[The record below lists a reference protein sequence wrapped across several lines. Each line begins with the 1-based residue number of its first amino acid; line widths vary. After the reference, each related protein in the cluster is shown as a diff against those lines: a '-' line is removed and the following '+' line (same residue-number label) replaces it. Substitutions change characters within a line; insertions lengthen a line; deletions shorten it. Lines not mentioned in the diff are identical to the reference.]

1 MGNEI
6 KDCIIVSGAPE
17 KDLSF
22 LKSKISKD
30 SYIICADSGYE
41 KCIKIGVLPDLI
53 IGDFDSSPI
62 PEVECEIVKLNPE
75 KAFSD
80 TFHCVIEACDRGY
93 KNITILGAIGDRVD
107 HSYANILCLNYCKE
121 NGVECSII
129 NENNRISL
137 ITSEKRIFKDYDNFS
152 LFAFLEPCKGVRI
165 DGAYYTAGFYSKQ
178 ALDFNLS
185 DQIGVSN
192 YVCDEFATISLE
204 KGTLLLIESND

>member
-22 LKSKISKD
+22 LKSKISNN
-30 SYIICADSGYE
+30 SYVICADSGYE

-53 IGDFDSSPI
+53 
-62 PEVECEIVKLNPE
+62 
-75 KAFSD
+75 
-80 TFHCVIEACDRGY
+80 IEACDRGY

-129 NENNRISL
+129 NKNNRISL
-137 ITSEKRIFKDYDNFS
+137 ITSEKRVFKDYDNFS